1 MFFNI
6 LLQGTRTYV
15 AIPVAEGKCD
25 TFSIRRHNVRYPELS
40 GEALRLY
47 IEAYGEEA
55 YRSYTEEFYKSPPDL
70 EVDSVPFRQLPVHDA
85 ESIIWII
92 IDYLLKAIPGGGDP
106 EVTESASTALKIL
119 ANHIL
124 EPSAD
129 SRRCFRDFSREWLH
143 NLHPKLTHLA
153 PMLCKFS
160 ELLSI
165 NWTFLCIKGLLPQD
179 ILHEAVKRILLE
191 EIVRIRAEQCDVS
204 LKEEIR
210 RPLVPAPKTINASP
224 STASKRKS
232 TSAVASTSKRVRHD

>member
-1 MFFNI
+1 MFFDI
-6 LLQGTRTYV
+6 LLQGTHTYV

-25 TFSIRRHNVRYPELS
+25 IESNRPSYVRYPELS

-47 IEAYGEEA
+47 IKAYGEET
-55 YRSYTEEFYKSPPDL
+55 YRHYIEEFYKSPSEL
-70 EVDSVPFRQLPVHDA
+70 VDHNAPFRQLPVHDA

-92 IDYLLKAIPGGGDP
+92 IDFLLKAIPTGGNP
-106 EVTESASTALKIL
+106 EVTQVASSALKVL
-119 ANHIL
+119 ANHTL

-129 SRRCFRDFSREWLH
+129 SRRCFMRFSREWLH

-160 ELLSI
+160 SLLNF
-165 NWTFLCIKGLLPQD
+165 NWTLLCIKGLLPQD

-204 LKEEIR
+204 LGEEIR